1 MTAFQHVHD
10 MQFYLL
16 RTNLKDLL
24 YHAAIVN
31 TVPARPGVP
40 AHFKVTLETPVN
52 HVQDCIFLLLHV
64 H

>member
-24 YHAAIVN
+24 YHA
-31 TVPARPGVP
+31 
-40 AHFKVTLETPVN
+40 VN